1 MCKLNQG
8 FRNNKRSQFRIE
20 TTFVYG
26 KCKSMLW
33 KTHLRISFEV
43 LRRLDISLTP
53 QVSQSFEDGIVAPD
67 KWKDFPHHHG
77 KMEKIKQY
85 LMKSR
90 GYFLQDDFPNTF
102 FHLGVALHYIQD
114 SHTSFASFYPKH
126 QSWEESIE
134 YARFVSDLKK
144 TINYSLRDKGW
155 ERERCLRLA
164 ETLSNNAQGRDNTL
178 YLATLSGHEA
188 SKSFAKPIVDL
199 NLALRASYAVIKS
212 VLSSKNCP
220 ALENI
225 LRDELSNYKELMRT
239 AEAEL
244 TNKIIRLVTE
254 REELEKSKV
263 PSSGLVSKIKNW
275 ILGIRI
281 KLKDLAVNSNYKSYT
296 QEKHLEKVIREYLKE
311 TNRAIVPYRGWYNFH
326 IPKLNPNVVNK
337 ELMTIQE
344 VAIALSENESTL
356 KESLAKVNL
365 TSYRVRNIELIRRA
379 ELDGFLRNSPLNGFT
394 KIPYEPIKC
403 V

>member
-1 MCKLNQG
+1 
-8 FRNNKRSQFRIE
+8 
-20 TTFVYG
+20 
-26 KCKSMLW
+26 MLW

-43 LRRLDISLTP
+43 LRRLEISLTHK
-53 QVSQSFEDGIVAPD
+53 VSEKFKDGIVAPD

-77 KMEKIKQY
+77 KSQQIRQH

-90 GYFLQDDFPNTF
+90 GYFLQDDFPNAF

-134 YARFVSDLKK
+134 YAGFTSDIKK

-155 ERERCLRLA
+155 EKERCLRLA
-164 ETLSNNAQGRDNTL
+164 EALSKNAQGRDNTL
-178 YLATLSGHEA
+178 YLATLSGHRA
-188 SKSFAKPIVDL
+188 SKSFAKPVVDL
-199 NLALRASYAVIKS
+199 NLALRASCVVTES

-220 ALENI
+220 ALEKI
-225 LRDELSNYKELMRT
+225 LRAELSDYQELMRT
-239 AEAEL
+239 AEVEL
-244 TNKIIRLVTE
+244 ANKIIRLVNE
-254 REELEKSKV
+254 REELEKRKV

-281 KLKDLAVNSNYKSYT
+281 KLKDLTVNSIYKSYT

-311 TNRAIVPYRGWYNFH
+311 TSRAVAPYKGWNYYQ

-337 ELMTIQE
+337 ELLTIQDY
-344 VAIALSENESTL
+344 AKALGENQSTI
-356 KESLAKVNL
+356 KESLVKGNV

-379 ELDGFLRNSPLNGFT
+379 ELDRFLKNSPVNGFSKCPQEHI
-394 KIPYEPIKC
+394 KI

>member
-1 MCKLNQG
+1 
-8 FRNNKRSQFRIE
+8 
-20 TTFVYG
+20 
-26 KCKSMLW
+26 MLW

-43 LRRLDISLTP
+43 LRRLDTSLTP
-53 QVSQSFEDGIVAPD
+53 QVSQRFKDGILAPD
-67 KWKDFPHHHG
+67 KWKDYPHHHG
-77 KMEKIKQY
+77 KTEQIKQH

-90 GYFLQDDFPNTF
+90 RYFLQDDYPNAF

-134 YARFVSDLKK
+134 YARFTSDINK

-164 ETLSNNAQGRDNTL
+164 EALSKNTKGRDNTL
-178 YLATLSGHEA
+178 YLATLSGHET

-199 NLALRASYAVIKS
+199 NLALRASYVVIES
-212 VLSSKNCP
+212 VLSSKNCL

-225 LRDELSNYKELMRT
+225 LRAELSNHKELMRT
-239 AEAEL
+239 AEVEL
-244 TNKIIRLVTE
+244 SNKIIRLVNE
-254 REELEKSKV
+254 REELEKGKV

-311 TNRAIVPYRGWYNFH
+311 TNRAVSPYRGWHNFL
-326 IPKLNPNVVNK
+326 IPKLNPTVVTK
-337 ELMTIQE
+337 ELLTIQD
-344 VAIALSENESTL
+344 VSMAIGENKSSL

-365 TSYRVRNIELIRRA
+365 TSYRVRNKELIRRI
-379 ELDGFLRNSPLNGFT
+379 ELDRFLSNSPVNGFT
-394 KIPYEPIKC
+394 KCPYELIKC

>member
-1 MCKLNQG
+1 MCKP
-8 FRNNKRSQFRIE
+8 
-20 TTFVYG
+20 
-26 KCKSMLW
+26 MLW

-43 LRRLDISLTP
+43 LRRLEISLTP
-53 QVSQSFEDGIVAPD
+53 EVSQKFKDGIIAPD

-77 KMEKIKQY
+77 KSEQIKQY

-90 GYFLQDDFPNTF
+90 RYFLQDAYPNAF
-102 FHLGVALHYIQD
+102 FNLGVALHYIQD

-134 YARFVSDLKK
+134 YSHFTSDLKK
-144 TINYSLRDKGW
+144 TINYSLRYKGW

-164 ETLSNNAQGRDNTL
+164 EALSKNAQGRDNTL

-199 NLALRASYAVIKS
+199 NLALRASYVVIES
-212 VLSSKNCP
+212 VLSSKNSP

-225 LRDELSNYKELMRT
+225 LRAELSNYKELMRT
-239 AEAEL
+239 AEVEL
-244 TNKIIRLVTE
+244 TNKIIRLFNE

-263 PSSGLVSKIKNW
+263 SSTGLVSKIKNW
-275 ILGIRI
+275 ILGIRV

-311 TNRAIVPYRGWYNFH
+311 TNRAVAPYRGWYNFE
-326 IPKLNPNVVNK
+326 IPNLNPSVVNK
-337 ELMTIQE
+337 ELLTIQD
-344 VAIALSENESTL
+344 VSMALCENESTL
-356 KESLAKVNL
+356 KEGLAKVNL
-365 TSYRVRNIELIRRA
+365 SSYHVGNMELIRRA
-379 ELDGFLRNSPLNGFT
+379 ELDRFLNNFPVNGFT
-394 KIPYEPIKC
+394 KCPCESIKYA
-403 V
+403 